1 MLTSFLLSQFRRYA
15 KRYLSAHPEVKLIVV
30 TGTIGKTSAKR
41 AIGTVLSRS
50 FRVRMHEYP
59 VENPLDFYLA
69 ILGIELPEAKPTI
82 GDWLRALR
90 AARYQ
95 IAHPP
100 VIDVIVQ
107 ELNLDHPGAAK
118 GYASLHPSIAV
129 MTAITVDDIAKFQSV
144 DAMATEEFSITDR
157 AGYVLIN
164 RDDIPIAYAG
174 LEHNPN
180 FSTYGSAGAAE
191 YRVEPIDLDKV
202 HQIPAQVIAPELEGV
217 ANIEINIVGEHL
229 VRPLAAAV
237 AVGFKLGMQRDEILK
252 GIESVTPLPGRL
264 QPLQGLDETIVLDD
278 SWSIDP
284 NSLIADLQTLY
295 QFEDSSKRIAVVGS
309 IPVPSEQAE
318 VIYKSIGEAC
328 NGSILSWL
336 VLVGEANEHLL
347 APIARQH
354 GCQVK
359 ICRDAV
365 DAAEFVRSVSE
376 AGSTILVKGGADD
389 VLEET
394 VKLLVE
400 STEHPKLVRQDA
412 VWRAKKATLFSRF
425 DFS

>member
-1 MLTSFLLSQFRRYA
+1 MLISFLHARFRRYA

-59 VENPLDFYLA
+59 VEKPLDFYLA
-69 ILGIELPEAKPTI
+69 ILGIELPEAKPTL

-118 GYASLHPSIAV
+118 AYAFLRPSIAV
-129 MTAITVDDIAKFQSV
+129 VTAITVDD
-144 DAMATEEFSITDR
+144 MATEEFSITDS
-157 AGYVLIN
+157 ADYVLIN
-164 RDDIPIAYAG
+164 RDDIPAAYAG

-180 FSTYGSAGAAE
+180 FNTYGSAGAAE

-202 HQIPAQVIAPELEGV
+202 HQIPAQVIAPELESA

-237 AVGFKLGMQRDEILK
+237 AVGFKIGMQRDEILK

-264 QPLQGLDETIVLDD
+264 QPLRGLDETIVLDD

-318 VIYKSIGEAC
+318 TTYKTIGEAC

-336 VLVGEANEHLL
+336 VLVGEVNEHLL

-376 AGSTILVKGGADD
+376 AGSTILVKGGVDD

-412 VWRAKKATLFSRF
+412 VWRAKKATLFSHF